1 MENLRQES
9 ISRLLRAANRLQKD
23 PAQYSTAPAKAPK
36 VRIAVLGSHSI
47 QHFVKVFNLFLDR
60 AGIKAEI
67 YEGEY
72 GGINMDVLDEN
83 SPLYQFKPEF
93 VLIFMRYNDI
103 QLRSEKDLET
113 EKAYLKSIWSHLDKI
128 PGVTILNT
136 NFAVP
141 MERPFGTLEADYG
154 YSTLTLFRELNL
166 SMTKDHPKNVRIID
180 MEYLSALYGKE
191 NWFDEGNY
199 YLTKQGFGLDYLGP
213 VADEVTKMILPSV
226 GVVRKCLV
234 LDLDNTLWGGVVG
247 DDGPMGI
254 EVDPHNPLGEAYRA
268 FQSYVLSLKQRGV
281 ILAVNSKND
290 LDVAKEPFEK
300 NPDMVLKLSD
310 IACFVANWQDKASNM
325 AYIAKKLNIGMDSLV
340 FFDDN
345 PAEREIIRKFC
356 PEVCVIDVPN
366 EAENYVRALNEAS
379 PFEWAQITKEDMAR
393 SDSYVENAKREEME
407 ASFVDYTE
415 YLKAL
420 EMKGVTGLVGEDE
433 VERFSQLTNKSNQ
446 FNLRTQRYADSQIRE
461 MLEDDKKRCIYVSLT
476 DKFTQYG
483 IISCIILSAPNEDN
497 GCEADECFVENWCM
511 SCRVLKRSV
520 ELYAF
525 RAVIEEARKMGAKR
539 LVGEYI
545 RSKKNSMV
553 ENLLPSF
560 GFTVVEKTE
569 DRVRYTYD
577 LAKDPE
583 GEVWIQS

>member
-1 MENLRQES
+1 M
-9 ISRLLRAANRLQKD
+9 
-23 PAQYSTAPAKAPK
+23 QYSTAPAKAPK

-379 PFEWAQITKEDMAR
+379 PFEWAQITKEDMER

-497 GCEADECFVENWCM
+497 GCKADECFVENWCM